1 MSVLVD
7 EADWPWRG
15 DRWAHLV
22 SDTSPAELHAFAN
35 RLGIRRLAFQDDH
48 YDVPAAV
55 REAAIELGARPVTSR
70 VLVEALVD
78 SGLQVRR
85 RAAWNDAL
93 LDDLV
98 VVRALAWL
106 HDAWPAS
113 QVIGWTTALWR
124 HGSVGLS
131 SVLQR
136 TDLVDARNPP
146 HAVAHVAFTVER
158 PEGLIL
164 DVVIAAPP
172 LD

>member
-7 EADWPWRG
+7 EAEWPWQG
-15 DRWAHLV
+15 DYWAHLV
-22 SDTSPAELHAFAN
+22 SDTSAAELHAFAN
-35 RLGIRRLAFQDDH
+35 RLGLRRLAFQDDH
-48 YDVPAAV
+48 YDVPVAV

-78 SGLQVRR
+78 SGLRVRR
-85 RAAWNDAL
+85 RTAWNDAS

-113 QVIGWTTALWR
+113 QVIDWTTALWR

-131 SVLQR
+131 ATVQR
-136 TDLVDARNPP
+136 TGLVDARNPP
-146 HAVAHVAFTVER
+146 AGVVDVAFTVER

-164 DVVIAAPP
+164 DVVMAVPP
-172 LD
+172 LG